1 MDDQTAAGSA
11 DRDRTQNE
19 ACTACRAVKRRCM
32 NEGKGSVCTR
42 CQKMGLSC
50 EYHQLKRGR
59 KPGTQVGS
67 KKRHAASADTG
78 DLDSQ
83 ESAQPFA
90 STSSQPADSPA
101 SGSVRRDWLA
111 DLLTQQANGN
121 GAAQSAHPQ
130 SFATGMTAAAGSSSA
145 QSPAQAV
152 PAIGG
157 FSLEKLYEERQ
168 NVAGD
173 RNDPRQQSLADAFA
187 PRSARRRPQQPEPVF
202 EDAVKAGI
210 VPEEQVPGL
219 FSFYFMH
226 LNPMTSL
233 LDPELHTAA
242 FCRARSA
249 ILFTAILTV
258 SAKVCLPVLHG
269 PALKHAKVLLGQAFE
284 AGTNNL
290 ELVQA
295 LATLV
300 FWQDPTD
307 DSGARKLAYAVRCA
321 FELGIHKRGPRP
333 LPQGE
338 LERRHFL
345 NPERT
350 WIYLT
355 IADHRFSTQ
364 RGLPKMISNDFRGDA
379 VPWLLEHDSA
389 HFCPHEVGLAP
400 LLELGRLLDIFAV
413 LISPED
419 GSPSVELMRSLE
431 RNVEA
436 WRGKWCLEHTSPATL
451 PLQPSQKSLVRF
463 YAQVLHFQI
472 LEVNLYL
479 AIKQSGST
487 DPIAFDPRLTPPL
500 VFAGCVTSA
509 IKVLDIMERELRY
522 MVYSFDSMWVGAASS
537 AIWLTQNLSG
547 MEPHQRR
554 AAIASINRLQAAC
567 SDLSTNQESMSAYT
581 SRLLQHLLSKVRPDA
596 TAGPTQGSSETGQAA
611 NPQPATMPPP
621 PFVTASLNAATW
633 STEPNSFGSGHSAS
647 HGVGVF
653 TTGGIGNSSGL
664 ATRSASPQAWLGL
677 PAAPQETGDGQ
688 QVDPS
693 LDIFG
698 ANFLTTMMPPSQN
711 WDAPFPA
718 DDGVLWESLFPLYHG
733 DP

>member
-1 MDDQTAAGSA
+1 
-11 DRDRTQNE
+11 
-19 ACTACRAVKRRCM
+19 
-32 NEGKGSVCTR
+32 
-42 CQKMGLSC
+42 MGLSC

-67 KKRHAASADTG
+67 KKRHAASG
-78 DLDSQ
+78 DAGDCDSQ
-83 ESAQPFA
+83 EPPQPFT
-90 STSSQPADSPA
+90 STSQQPTDSPA
-101 SGSVRRDWLA
+101 SGIERRDWLA
-111 DLLTQQANGN
+111 DLLTQQANGI
-121 GAAQSAHPQ
+121 GPAQPAHMHNLDGGK
-130 SFATGMTAAAGSSSA
+130 AAAAGPSSA
-145 QSPAQAV
+145 QLPAPAV

-168 NVAGD
+168 SVEGD

-187 PRSARRRPQQPEPVF
+187 PRCARRRTQQPVPVF

-242 FCRARSA
+242 FCRSRSA

-258 SAKVCLPVLHG
+258 SAKVCLPVLHE
-269 PALKHAKVLLGQAFE
+269 PALKYAKVLLGQAFE

-338 LERRHFL
+338 LERRLFL

-436 WRGKWCLEHTSPATL
+436 WRGKWCLEYTSPATL
-451 PLQPSQKSLVRF
+451 PLQPAQKSLVRF

-537 AIWLTQNLSG
+537 AIWLAQNLSG

-554 AAIASINRLQAAC
+554 SALASINRLQAAC

-596 TAGPTQGSSETGQAA
+596 TAASTQGSSETRQVAD
-611 NPQPATMPPP
+611 PQPATMPPP

-633 STEPNSFGSGHSAS
+633 STEPNSFGSGHLAS

-653 TTGGIGNSSGL
+653 TTGGIGGSSGF
-664 ATRSASPQAWLGL
+664 ATRSASPQAWPGL
-677 PAAPQETGDGQ
+677 PPAPQEAADGQ

-698 ANFLTTMMPPSQN
+698 VNFLTTMMPPSQN